1 MIEVSDLFAGK
12 VGGQTLLPEEVR
24 ALDLAFGL
32 RSGGEAKGDAVEVES
47 LTQLGEDL
55 WVMGEEDAVVIN
67 VDFQRQPILGKGAS
81 QQIKVS

>member
-1 MIEVSDLFAGK
+1 MDLVLVAVQAESLDVGVGVIEVSDLFAGK
-12 VGGQTLLPEEVR
+12 VGGQTLLPEEVS

-55 WVMGEEDAVVIN
+55 WVMV
-67 VDFQRQPILGKGAS
+67 
-81 QQIKVS
+81 